1 MFAERGHPSLC
12 RCRGSTSSGGHAATR
27 ADARPAQDGRGTPG
41 QSATGPGRNSRR
53 RAWVEGA
60 AEQRSTMDMER
71 MRDGRGFTLIELLM
85 VIAIVGIIAAMVVH
99 GLLRA
104 RIASNEAS
112 AISSL
117 RLVNTSQSAF
127 VSTCG
132 GGFFAPSFSVL
143 ATPPAGT
150 GEGFISI
157 DLSND
162 PATKS
167 SYLIAVTPGV
177 VAAVS
182 PTSCNGAASG
192 TLSTW
197 RRRPHFGSEPG
208 PDLLRGGGPA
218 PGRGDPL
225 LRDEPGRNHLLEPG
239 RHSRDA
245 KWGAGRYTA
254 DSAR

>member
-1 MFAERGHPSLC
+1 MLAERGHPSLFS
-12 RCRGSTSSGGHAATR
+12 CRGPTSSGGHAATR

-60 AEQRSTMDMER
+60 AKQRSTMDMER

-85 VIAIVGIIAAMVVH
+85 VIAIVGIIAAMVVP

-104 RIASNEAS
+104 RLASNEAS

-192 TLSTW
+192 TLVWTYYVAAD
-197 RRRPHFGSEPG
+197 PLP
-208 PDLLRGGGPA
+208 GGGTRYF
-218 PGRGDPL
+218 GMNQG
-225 LRDEPGRNHLLEPG
+225 GNHLLEPG

-245 KWGAGRYTA
+245 KWRAGRYTV